1 MRKDAKMIKKRG
13 YDPFT
18 GAWNDSLTGDFLW
31 SRNNYGEA
39 RPDVMTPL
47 TWSVSKTFYEEN
59 TFLPGYSMAGNICGR
74 FYANISVM
82 VSMLLAMGK
91 DMESALADIGG
102 LLGKVTTGL
111 DVPVVPLARSM
122 LLRALP
128 RMIGLGIKENQG
140 AKKCRPF

>member
-1 MRKDAKMIKKRG
+1 MASKNSF
-13 YDPFT
+13 DPVT
-18 GAWNDSLTGDFLW
+18 GVWNDSLTGDFLW

-74 FYANISVM
+74 FYANTSVM
-82 VSMLLAMGK
+82 ISMLLAMGK
-91 DMESALADIGG
+91 DMDSALTNLAG
-102 LLGKVTTGL
+102 LLGKVPPGL
-111 DVPVVPLARSM
+111 DVPTIPLSRSM
-122 LLRALP
+122 LIRALP
-128 RMIGLGIKENQG
+128 TIIGLGIKENRG